1 MGTTGR
7 ADSARTSASV
17 NQPIVQQIMGSIE
30 NRISQAQ
37 AVNKENN
44 NIIAETGN
52 FTQEIA
58 YEDNTEFF
66 NMDADPRS
74 PEELEAYVQNTL
86 SNLQNKFHTISDGI
100 LNRVDQMSVR
110 LDSLERAIA
119 ELMTE
124 SGMDL
129 TSETPRQ

>member
-1 MGTTGR
+1 
-7 ADSARTSASV
+7 
-17 NQPIVQQIMGSIE
+17 MGSIE

-37 AVNKENN
+37 A
-44 NIIAETGN
+44 T
-52 FTQEIA
+52 EITPKNEEIT
-58 YEDNTEFF
+58 YEDNTEFSF
-66 NMDADPRS
+66 DMDADPRS
-74 PEELEAYVQNTL
+74 PEELETYVQNTL

-100 LNRVDQMSVR
+100 LNRVDQMSNR

-129 TSETPRQ
+129 ASESSPVSAR

>member
-1 MGTTGR
+1 
-7 ADSARTSASV
+7 
-17 NQPIVQQIMGSIE
+17 MGSIE

-37 AVNKENN
+37 AENKE
-44 NIIAETGN
+44 I
-52 FTQEIA
+52 TQEIA

-66 NMDADPRS
+66 EMEADPRS

-100 LNRVDQMSVR
+100 LNRVDQMSNR
-110 LDSLERAIA
+110 LNSLERAIA
-119 ELMTE
+119 ELMTQ

-129 TSETPRQ
+129 ASETPVSAR

>member
-1 MGTTGR
+1 MG
-7 ADSARTSASV
+7 
-17 NQPIVQQIMGSIE
+17 
-30 NRISQAQ
+30 SQAQ
-37 AVNKENN
+37 AIKEKEDN
-44 NIIAETGN
+44 E
-52 FTQEIA
+52 FTQEIN

-66 NMDADPRS
+66 NMEADPRS

-100 LNRVDQMSVR
+100 LNRVDQMSNR

-129 TSETPRQ
+129 ASETPVSAR